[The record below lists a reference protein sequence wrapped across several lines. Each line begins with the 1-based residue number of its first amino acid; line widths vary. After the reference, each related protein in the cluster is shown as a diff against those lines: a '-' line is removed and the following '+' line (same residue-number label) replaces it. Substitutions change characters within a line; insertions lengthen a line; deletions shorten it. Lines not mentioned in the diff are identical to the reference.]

1 MTTDTQQQPWASD
14 ATGVGPLIQANHLVK
29 AFGNKT
35 ILDDVSLTVAEGE
48 IMAIIGVSGCGK
60 STLLRVI
67 SGLETADSGE
77 IMLGDPNVSFV
88 FQYSALFDS
97 LTVFE
102 NVAFSLLEPTD
113 SGTLPEVLSKPELHA
128 LVADKLK
135 LVGLE
140 GTEDKYPSQLS
151 GGMKKRVSF
160 ARAIM
165 GNPKIIFYDEPT
177 AGLDPVASTQVE
189 NCMLTLRDTLGAAS
203 IVVTHQ
209 NSTIHRTADRVSLL
223 HAGKIQWEGTPAQL
237 LTDNDPYAV
246 QFSHAA
252 LEGPLSV

>member
-1 MTTDTQQQPWASD
+1 MMENAPN
-14 ATGVGPLIQANHLVK
+14 LIEVQHVCK
-29 AFGNKT
+29 AFGERI

-48 IMAIIGVSGCGK
+48 MLAIIGVSGCGK
-60 STLLRVI
+60 STLLRVM
-67 SGLETADSGE
+67 SGLEPHDAGDVL
-77 IMLGDPNVSFV
+77 LGDDHVSFV

-102 NVAFSLLEPTD
+102 NVAFSLLEPPDVGGVTH
-113 SGTLPEVLSKPELHA
+113 SLSHREIQA
-128 LVADKLK
+128 LVAEKLK

-140 GTEDKYPSQLS
+140 GTEDVYPSKLS

-189 NCMLTLRDTLGAAS
+189 NCMLTLRDTLGAAGV
-203 IVVTHQ
+203 VVTHQ
-209 NSTIHRTADRVSLL
+209 PSTIQRTADKVSLL
-223 HAGKIQWEGTPAQL
+223 HAGQIRWQGTPAQL
-237 LTDNDPYAV
+237 LTDADPYAF

>member
-1 MTTDTQQQPWASD
+1 MTTDTQQQQPVESPHE
-14 ATGVGPLIQANHLVK
+14 GPLIEASHLVK
-29 AFGNKT
+29 AFGSKT
-35 ILDDVSLTVAEGE
+35 ILDDVSLTVTEGE

-67 SGLETADSGE
+67 SGLEEADSGDVT
-77 IMLGDPNVSFV
+77 LGDPNVSFV

-102 NVAFSLLEPTD
+102 NVAFSLLEPSD
-113 SGTLPEVLSKPELHA
+113 SGALPEKLSKTELQA

-203 IVVTHQ
+203 ILVTHQ

-223 HAGKIQWEGTPAQL
+223 HAGKIRWEGTPAQL
-237 LTDNDPYAV
+237 LTDNDPYAA